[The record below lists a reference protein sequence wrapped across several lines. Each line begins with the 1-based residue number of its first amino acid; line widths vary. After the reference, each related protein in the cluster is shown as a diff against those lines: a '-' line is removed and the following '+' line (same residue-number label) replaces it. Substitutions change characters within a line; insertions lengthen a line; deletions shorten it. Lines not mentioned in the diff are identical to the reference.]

1 MKKYIKPEIKFALFA
16 TENIITDSTPTGEKY
31 RMLKTKVNN
40 NEGTDYGSQNV
51 SIFNNQQEKS

>member
-16 TENIITDSTPTGEKY
+16 TENIITDSTPAGEPY
-31 RMLKTKVNN
+31 RFLKTKVNN

-51 SIFNNQQEKS
+51 SVFNNQ

>member
-51 SIFNNQQEKS
+51 SVFNKQ

>member
-16 TENIITDSTPTGEKY
+16 TEDVLTLSGVNDDKF
-31 RMLKTKVNN
+31 RMLKTKVNG

-51 SIFNNQQEKS
+51 SIFNNQQEKA